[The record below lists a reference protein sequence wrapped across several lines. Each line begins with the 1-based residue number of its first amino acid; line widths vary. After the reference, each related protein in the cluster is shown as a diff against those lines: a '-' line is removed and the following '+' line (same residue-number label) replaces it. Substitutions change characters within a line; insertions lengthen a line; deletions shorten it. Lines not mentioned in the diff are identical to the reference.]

1 MAEEPVLYDFVDVSD
16 SAIVLN
22 EIKQIV
28 TLMVGGYDPSNLEMV
43 YGDVGTLFKGEF
55 PGYQASN
62 TKYHDLEHTNSVAL
76 AAARLIHGCTLAG
89 MTFEIDKI
97 LIGVYAALFHDVGLI
112 QTQDD
117 KIGSGAK
124 YTVGHEK
131 RSIVFMRKYL
141 SQKGFPEQQIEDCSH
156 LIMCTILN
164 LPPKEIPFRSS
175 EIETLGKIV
184 GTADLMAQIADRY
197 YLEKLLLLF
206 QEFQEAGVPDFETE
220 LDLLKKTRGFY
231 NNVANQRLVHD
242 FSGISTNMTAH
253 FKQRW
258 GVEKDLYSES
268 IQKNIDYLKVLLE
281 RTGDNIATV
290 KKTLRSGVFNLNG
303 DDTSNS

>member
-1 MAEEPVLYDFVDVSD
+1 MADEPVLYDLVDVSD
-16 SAIVLN
+16 STIVLN

-28 TLMVGGYDPSNLEMV
+28 TLMVEGYDPSNLEMV
-43 YGDVGTLFKGEF
+43 YGDVVTLFKGEF

-97 LIGVYAALFHDVGLI
+97 LLGVYAALFHDVGLI

-175 EIETLGKIV
+175 DIETLGKIV

-206 QEFQEAGVPDFETE
+206 QEFQEAGVPDFATE

-231 NNVANQRLVHD
+231 KNVANQRLVHD

-268 IQKNIDYLKVLLE
+268 IQKNIDHLKVLLE
-281 RTGDNIATV
+281 RTGDNIANV
-290 KKTLRSGVFNLNG
+290 KKTLRRGGFNL
-303 DDTSNS
+303 D

>member
-1 MAEEPVLYDFVDVSD
+1 MADEPVLYDLVDVSD
-16 SAIVLN
+16 STIVLN

-28 TLMVGGYDPSNLEMV
+28 TLMVEGYDPSNLEMV
-43 YGDVGTLFKGEF
+43 YGDVVTLFKGEF

-97 LIGVYAALFHDVGLI
+97 LLGVYAALFHDVGLI

-175 EIETLGKIV
+175 DIETLGKIV

-206 QEFQEAGVPDFETE
+206 QEFQEAGVPDFATE

-231 NNVANQRLVHD
+231 KNVANQRLVHD
-242 FSGISTNMTAH
+242 FSDISTNMTAH

-290 KKTLRSGVFNLNG
+290 KKTLRRGVFNL
-303 DDTSNS
+303 D